1 MENNWDIVKVLRY
14 ARHDWLNK
22 IQLLKGNLSLNR
34 IERAQAIIDEIV
46 MESQQEARL
55 SNLQL
60 PQFAAL
66 LLITNWQQHYFSLEY
81 EVLGDIPSVKMDDN
95 LLTNWTS
102 SFFELLNTCIEAFQE
117 NHLSVS
123 ILPEENGA
131 HVFFDFTGTI
141 IKKEELEGFL
151 KKSQVSVNIKE
162 FSNHEL
168 SFEMQWKNT

>member
-1 MENNWDIVKVLRY
+1 
-14 ARHDWLNK
+14 
-22 IQLLKGNLSLNR
+22 
-34 IERAQAIIDEIV
+34 
-46 MESQQEARL
+46 
-55 SNLQL
+55 
-60 PQFAAL
+60 
-66 LLITNWQQHYFSLEY
+66 
-81 EVLGDIPSVKMDDN
+81 MDDN

-131 HVFFDFTGTI
+131 HVFFDFTGNI
-141 IKKEELEGFL
+141 LKKEELEEFL
-151 KKSQVSVNIKE
+151 KTSQVSVNIKE